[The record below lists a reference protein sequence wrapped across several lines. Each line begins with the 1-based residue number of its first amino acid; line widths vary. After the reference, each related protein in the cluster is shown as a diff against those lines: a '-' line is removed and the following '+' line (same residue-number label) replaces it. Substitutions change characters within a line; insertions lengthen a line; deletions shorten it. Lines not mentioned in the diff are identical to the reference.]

1 MKHLKTLWLEKK
13 YLHFHQFIFYICGD
27 ELINDD
33 QFLFWLCDKLK
44 MNHRCT
50 RLIQSIRK
58 ARENNFSNIR
68 GWSTLSFELK
78 QKIYDLWLANS
89 IPSTAGRNGRNV
101 VSIPKERFLQ
111 KFDENLQSPNV
122 NIEEKMNRRGKLQ
135 LVANRYIFGFCFERM
150 RPPIISSCAQWKMGL
165 IS

>member
-1 MKHLKTLWLEKK
+1 MVQNLNLTSPVKRNVYQNVFSNNDKPSISQTESYEKIFSAGVMKHLKTLWLEKK

-58 ARENNFSNIR
+58 ARENNFSNIH
-68 GWSTLSFELK
+68 G
-78 QKIYDLWLANS
+78 
-89 IPSTAGRNGRNV
+89 
-101 VSIPKERFLQ
+101 
-111 KFDENLQSPNV
+111 
-122 NIEEKMNRRGKLQ
+122 
-135 LVANRYIFGFCFERM
+135 
-150 RPPIISSCAQWKMGL
+150 
-165 IS
+165 